1 MGNLEIN
8 KNFSMFKNKRVLITG
23 DTGFKGSWLSLWLSM
38 LGAKVYGF
46 ALPPEG
52 KYCNYNSIG
61 LKNIINHTDGDIR
74 EIDSL
79 QKAFDKIKP
88 EIVFHLAA
96 QALVRKSYN
105 EPKLTFDTNLSGSI
119 NVMEAALKT
128 KSLKALV
135 MITSDKCYKNKE
147 WLWGYRENDEFGG
160 DDPYSASK
168 AAAEIAIHSYK
179 KSFFDK
185 INTGFA
191 SARAGNVI
199 GGGDWSENRIIPDTI
214 KALSQKKSVIVRNP
228 NSTRPWQH
236 VLEPLSGYITLA
248 SKLLADPKKYSG
260 SWNFGPDSS
269 SIKTVHELVK
279 LAITQWGSGKIDVI
293 KEKNAPHEA
302 GLLHLNCD
310 KANSL
315 LKWNATW
322 GFKTSVINTIDW
334 YKEFAKK
341 SDMLE
346 VSKKQIKKYM
356 GGETLK
362 CITL

>member
-1 MGNLEIN
+1 VGNLEIN
-8 KNFSMFKNKRVLITG
+8 NAFSAFKNKRILITG

-46 ALPPEG
+46 ALPPDSE
-52 KYCNYNSIG
+52 NSHYKLLG
-61 LKNIINHTDGDIR
+61 LDKIINHTDGDIR
-74 EIDSL
+74 NINAVNKIFN
-79 QKAFDKIKP
+79 KAKP

-105 EPKLTFDTNLSGSI
+105 EPKLTFDTNLGGSV
-119 NVMEAALKT
+119 NVMESALLS

-168 AAAEIAIHSYK
+168 AAAEIAINSYK

-185 INTGFA
+185 LNIGFA
-191 SARAGNVI
+191 STRAGNVI
-199 GGGDWSENRIIPDTI
+199 GGGDWSANRIIPDTI
-214 KALSQKKSVIVRNP
+214 RALTQKKSIIIRNP
-228 NSTRPWQH
+228 SSTRPWQH
-236 VLEPLSGYITLA
+236 VLEPLSGYLNIA
-248 SKLLADPKKYSG
+248 SKLLMNPKKYSG

-279 LAITQWGSGKIDVI
+279 LAVTQWGSGKIDII
-293 KEKNAPHEA
+293 KERNAPHEA

-315 LKWNATW
+315 LKWNVTW
-322 GFKTSVINTIDW
+322 GFYKSVINTVDW
-334 YKEFAKK
+334 YKKIVLQKLPAI
-341 SDMLE
+341 E
-346 VSKKQIKKYM
+346 VTKDQIIKFSGDIK
-356 GGETLK
+356 
-362 CITL
+362 